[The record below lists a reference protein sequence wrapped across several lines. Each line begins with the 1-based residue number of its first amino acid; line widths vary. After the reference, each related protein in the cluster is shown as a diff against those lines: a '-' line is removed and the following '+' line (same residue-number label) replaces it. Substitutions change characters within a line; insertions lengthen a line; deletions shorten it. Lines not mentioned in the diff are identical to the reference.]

1 MVLSKRCP
9 DEATLQGA
17 VLANEPSGRKAMSF
31 RMNRMLDVAVSFAIV
46 SLAFT
51 LAGATAALGA

>member
-1 MVLSKRCP
+1 
-9 DEATLQGA
+9 
-17 VLANEPSGRKAMSF
+17 MSF

-51 LAGATAALGA
+51 LAGATAALGV